1 MYSVN
6 ICTCHIFMYACRGSF
21 GDMNDEERFYH
32 IEPLNSEDQSVIAS
46 NYFSA
51 SVIDLFTKVP

>member
-1 MYSVN
+1 
-6 ICTCHIFMYACRGSF
+6 MYACRGSF